1 MKNSYDL
8 LKVFAILLV
17 VIGHITILYRGTCFG
32 LAENRYLTF
41 LCTAIYLFHMPLF
54 IALSGAIFQVGLDR
68 GKYSL
73 FYPFLENKLLRI
85 GIPFL
90 AVGSLFLAPSLY
102 FLKMSHGGGEFISIV
117 YNVIC
122 CMGEERHLWYLPS
135 LFWIFMIAWV
145 LDKALISNFLSLI
158 VSILFA
164 LFYSLFIDFD
174 FMCLSNAI
182 HYLPYFLV
190 GMILQK
196 HSELVGRKML
206 LTGLGVMFIVGSIN
220 KIADIGWLD
229 NLMGILLPI
238 TFILLL
244 FPLAKITLPI
254 VQNNKTMQMILHQSY
269 AIYLFHVMIIYAMY
283 SLSPIA
289 LPAVVMVSLVFVCSI
304 IGSML
309 TAYILRKCHLQIIIG
324 E

>member
-17 VIGHITILYRGTCFG
+17 VIGHITILYRGESFG
-32 LAENRYLTF
+32 LAGNIWLTF

-54 IALSGAIFQVGLDR
+54 IALSGAIFQIGLNK
-68 GKYSL
+68 GKYIL
-73 FYPFLENKLLRI
+73 FFPFLKNKILRI

-102 FLKMSHGGGEFISIV
+102 FFKMSHGGEFLSIV

-135 LFWIFMIAWV
+135 LFWIFIIAWI
-145 LDKALISNFLSLI
+145 LNKASIGVFLSLI
-158 VSILFA
+158 TSILFA
-164 LFYSLFIDFD
+164 LFYSLFINFN

-196 HSELVGRKML
+196 YSDLVGKKML
-206 LTGLGVMFIVGSIN
+206 LTGISLILIVGSIN
-220 KIADIGWLD
+220 KITDLGWLD

-238 TFILLL
+238 AFILSL
-244 FPLAKITLPI
+244 FPLAKITLPK
-254 VQNNKTMQMILHQSY
+254 VQNNKIMQIILHQSY

-283 SLSPIA
+283 SILPIV
-289 LPAVVMVSLVFVCSI
+289 LPTIIMVPLVFVCSI

-309 TAYILRKCHLQIIIG
+309 TVYVLRRLHLQIIIG

>member
-17 VIGHITILYRGTCFG
+17 VIGHITILYRGTSFG

-102 FLKMSHGGGEFISIV
+102 FLKMSHGGEFISIV